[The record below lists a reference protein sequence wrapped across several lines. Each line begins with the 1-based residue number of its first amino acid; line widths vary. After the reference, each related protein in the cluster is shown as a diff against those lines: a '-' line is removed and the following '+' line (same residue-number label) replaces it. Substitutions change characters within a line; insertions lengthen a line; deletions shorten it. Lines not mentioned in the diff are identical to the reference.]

1 DVTLEV
7 GAAQEKVTVSADAP
21 LLTTETSDV
30 GTVVNNQKLLELP
43 LTLGGDI
50 RNPSSFIFLS
60 PGVAGD
66 TWEKHI
72 GGGGAFFDAVYYDG
86 GGLGG
91 ASLQNEGQY
100 KPFLGA
106 IAVFKFITHNYTPQ
120 DWHALARRTTSTRK

>member
-72 GGGGAFFDAVYYDG
+72 GGGGAFSGAVYYDG
-86 GGLGG
+86 AVLSGP
-91 ASLQNEGQY
+91 SSQNHGQY
-100 KPFLGA
+100 NPSVDSLA
-106 IAVFKFITHNYTPQ
+106 EFKLITHHYSPEYG
-120 DWHALARRTTSTRK
+120 HAPA